1 MGWIFS
7 VYVWVYTYNKY
18 GKKVFLFGNKAKVLN
33 LSLGFA
39 FLDSEVLNISIYHP
53 SDNEFSKCNEIDIII
68 KLEYNWVLKDYKELK
83 EKPLNEQQRKNEV
96 RNILNHIQNVKNVIE
111 AYRFFNEQG
120 LVSDKAYKK
129 YQAMADN
136 FFKSVY
142 QIHVEVLELQKD
154 YKVKVIGLYW
164 LIVKH

>member
-1 MGWIFS
+1 M
-7 VYVWVYTYNKY
+7 KQQ
-18 GKKVFLFGNKAKVLN
+18 
-33 LSLGFA
+33 
-39 FLDSEVLNISIYHP
+39 FLDE
-53 SDNEFSKCNEIDIII
+53 
-68 KLEYNWVLKDYKELK
+68 EYNWVLKDYKELK

-136 FFKSVY
+136 SFKSVY

-154 YKVKVIGLYW
+154 YKVKASL
-164 LIVKH
+164 